1 VELDIAGLPE
11 RQHSRQT
18 DDGVRMTL
26 GLEIRDVTKAYGA
39 NTVVRN
45 VSLTVPRG
53 QFVCFLGPSGCGKT
67 TLMRMVAGLETPT
80 SGRIFMN
87 EKDITDT
94 PVHRRN
100 FAMVFQAL
108 ALFPFLS
115 VEDNI
120 AYSMRLRNV
129 GPADRRRRVRE
140 LLELIKLPDIG
151 NRTID
156 QLSGGQRQRVAIARA
171 LAQEPTLFLLD
182 EPLSALDAK
191 LRDHMQVELR
201 QLQQKLQIT
210 TILVTHD
217 QREAMTIADT
227 IVVMAD
233 GVVQQIGPPTEIYRN
248 PANRFVAGFIGQ
260 SNLLDAVVVDS
271 GHIRLGNSLI
281 ATDTMPPQLQQ
292 GEDVTLSIRPENIRV
307 TSRNGTGDPN
317 AIAGRITFVRDV
329 GGHIELRI
337 DCEGRELIGMAM
349 PAEWAGLSASEAVSV
364 HLPANACTILPG

>member
-1 VELDIAGLPE
+1 VELDIADLPE

-18 DDGVRMTL
+18 VNEVRMTL

-39 NTVVRN
+39 NTVVKN

-87 EKDITDT
+87 DKDITDT

-129 GPADRRRRVRE
+129 GPADRRARVRE

-260 SNLLDAVVVDS
+260 SNLLDGVVADDR
-271 GHIRLGNSLI
+271 HIRLGSNLI
-281 ATDTMPPQLQQ
+281 AADTMPAGLRH
-292 GEDVTLSIRPENIRV
+292 GDDVTLSIRPENIRV
-307 TSRNGTGDPN
+307 TSRKGADDPN
-317 AIAGRITFVRDV
+317 ALAGHITFVRDI

-349 PAEWAGLSASEAVSV
+349 PAEWAAIATSEAVSV
-364 HLPANACTILPG
+364 HLPAGACTILPG

>member
-1 VELDIAGLPE
+1 
-11 RQHSRQT
+11 
-18 DDGVRMTL
+18 MTF
-26 GLEIRDVTKAYGA
+26 GLEIRDVTKIYGA
-39 NTVVRN
+39 NTVVKN
-45 VSLTVPRG
+45 VSLTVPHG

-80 SGRIFMN
+80 AGRILMN
-87 EKDITDT
+87 DRDITDM

-120 AYSMRLRNV
+120 AYSMKLRSV
-129 GPADRRRRVRE
+129 GLADRRARVRE
-140 LLELIKLPDIG
+140 LLELIKLPEIG
-151 NRTID
+151 GRSID

-248 PANRFVAGFIGQ
+248 PANHFVAGFIGQ
-260 SNLLDAVVVDS
+260 SNLLDGLVVDRR
-271 GHIRLGNSLI
+271 HVRLGCKLI
-281 ATDTMPPQLQQ
+281 ETDTIPAHLAD
-292 GEDVTLSIRPENIRV
+292 GDAVTLSVRPESVRV
-307 TSRNGTGDPN
+307 SRADMAGSCN
-317 AIAGRITFVRDV
+317 ALTGRIGFVRDV

-337 DCEGRELIGMAM
+337 DSECGEMIATLPPADWADIGT
-349 PAEWAGLSASEAVSV
+349 GEAIAI
-364 HLPANACTILPG
+364 HLPPDACKVLPQ

>member
-11 RQHSRQT
+11 RQHSRQAVNE
-18 DDGVRMTL
+18 VRMTL

-39 NTVVRN
+39 NTVVKN

-87 EKDITDT
+87 DKDITDT

-129 GPADRRRRVRE
+129 GPADRRARVRE

-260 SNLLDAVVVDS
+260 SNLLDGVVADDR
-271 GHIRLGNSLI
+271 HIRLGSNLI
-281 ATDTMPPQLQQ
+281 AADTMPASLRH
-292 GEDVTLSIRPENIRV
+292 GDDVTLSIRPENIRV
-307 TSRNGTGDPN
+307 TSRKGADYPN
-317 AIAGRITFVRDV
+317 ALAGRITFVRDV

-337 DCEGRELIGMAM
+337 DCEGRELIGMTM
-349 PAEWAGLSASEAVSV
+349 PAEWAGISTSEAVSV
-364 HLPANACTILPG
+364 HLPADACTILPG

>member
-1 VELDIAGLPE
+1 
-11 RQHSRQT
+11 
-18 DDGVRMTL
+18 MTL
-26 GLEIRDVTKAYGA
+26 GLEIRDVTKVYGGNA
-39 NTVVRN
+39 VVKN

-80 SGRIFMN
+80 SGRILMN
-87 EKDITDT
+87 NRDITDT

-120 AYSMRLRNV
+120 AYSMKLRNI
-129 GPADRRRRVRE
+129 GQTERRARVRE
-140 LLELIKLPDIG
+140 LLDLIKLPDIG
-151 NRTID
+151 SRSID

-260 SNLLDAVVVDS
+260 SNLLDAVVVDRR
-271 GHIRLGNSLI
+271 HVRLGGSLI
-281 ATDTMPPQLQQ
+281 ETDVIPDRLND
-292 GEDVTLSIRPENIRV
+292 GDAVTLSVRPENIRIGP
-307 TSRNGTGDPN
+307 RAAGTVQN
-317 AIAGRITFVRDV
+317 ALPGRIGFVRDV
-329 GGHIELRI
+329 GGHVELRM
-337 DCEGRELIGMAM
+337 ESEAGELIATAT
-349 PAEWAGLSASEAVSV
+349 PAEWAGIAASEAVAI
-364 HLPANACTILPG
+364 HLPANACKVLVQ

>member
-1 VELDIAGLPE
+1 
-11 RQHSRQT
+11 
-18 DDGVRMTL
+18 MTL
-26 GLEIRDVTKAYGA
+26 GLELRAVTKAYGA

-45 VSLTVPRG
+45 VSLTVPLG

-67 TLMRMVAGLETPT
+67 TLMRMIAGLEAPT
-80 SGRIFMN
+80 SGRILMN
-87 EKDITDT
+87 DRDITDT

-108 ALFPFLS
+108 ALFPFLT

-120 AYSMRLRNV
+120 AYSLRLRNISR
-129 GPADRRRRVRE
+129 PERRARVSE
-140 LLELIKLPDIG
+140 LLELIKLPDIAG
-151 NRTID
+151 RPID

-171 LAQEPTLFLLD
+171 LAQEPALFLLD

-201 QLQQKLQIT
+201 QLQQKLRIT

-227 IVVMAD
+227 IVVMSD
-233 GVVQQIGPPTEIYRN
+233 GVVQQVGPPTEIYRN

-260 SNLLDAVVVDS
+260 TNMFDAVLVDR
-271 GHIRLGNSLI
+271 GHVRMGGSLI
-281 ATDTMPPQLQQ
+281 AAETVPSTLQC

-307 TSRNGTGDPN
+307 TAGNLGVGQN
-317 AIAGRITFVRDV
+317 ALAGRIAFVRDIGNQV
-329 GGHIELRI
+329 ELRI
-337 DCEGRELIGMAM
+337 TCEGRELIAIAM
-349 PAEWAGLSASEAVSV
+349 PADWAGLAGADAVSV
-364 HLPANACTILPG
+364 HLPANACVVLPGRAAA

>member
-11 RQHSRQT
+11 RQHSRQAVNE
-18 DDGVRMTL
+18 VRMTL

-39 NTVVRN
+39 NTVVKN

-87 EKDITDT
+87 DKDITDT

-129 GPADRRRRVRE
+129 GPADRRARVRE

-233 GVVQQIGPPTEIYRN
+233 GVVQQIGPPTEIYCN

-260 SNLLDAVVVDS
+260 SNLLDGVVADDR
-271 GHIRLGNSLI
+271 HIRLGSNLI
-281 ATDTMPPQLQQ
+281 AADTMPASLRH
-292 GEDVTLSIRPENIRV
+292 GDDVTLSIRPESIRV
-307 TSRNGTGDPN
+307 TSRKGADDSN
-317 AIAGRITFVRDV
+317 ALPGRITFVRDV

-349 PAEWAGLSASEAVSV
+349 PAEWAGISTSEAVSV
-364 HLPANACTILPG
+364 HLPADACTILPG

>member
-1 VELDIAGLPE
+1 
-11 RQHSRQT
+11 
-18 DDGVRMTL
+18 MTL
-26 GLEIRDVTKAYGA
+26 GLEIRDVSKAYGA
-39 NTVVRN
+39 NAVVRN

-67 TLMRMVAGLETPT
+67 TLMRMVAGLETPS
-80 SGRIFMN
+80 SGRIVFN
-87 EKDITDT
+87 GKDITDT

-120 AYSMRLRNV
+120 AYSMRLRNM
-129 GPADRRRRVRE
+129 GPADRRARVRE

-151 NRTID
+151 GRTID

-171 LAQEPTLFLLD
+171 LAQEPALFLLD

-233 GVVQQIGPPTEIYRN
+233 GAVQQIGPPTEIYRN

-260 SNLLDAVVVDS
+260 SNLLDAVVADG
-271 GHIRLGNSLI
+271 GHLALGNTLI
-281 ATDTMPPQLQQ
+281 AAEAMPAGARQ
-292 GEDVTLSIRPENIRV
+292 GETVTLSIRPENIRV
-307 TSRNGTGDPN
+307 TALNGTAHPN
-317 AIAGRITFVRDV
+317 ALPGRVTFVRDV

-349 PAEWAGLSASEAVSV
+349 PGEWAAMAGSESVAV
-364 HLPANACTILPG
+364 HLPPAACTILTA

>member
-1 VELDIAGLPE
+1 
-11 RQHSRQT
+11 
-18 DDGVRMTL
+18 MTL

-45 VSLTVPRG
+45 VSLAVPRG

-129 GPADRRRRVRE
+129 GPADRRKRVRE

-201 QLQQKLQIT
+201 QLQQKLRIT

-260 SNLLDAVVVDS
+260 SNLLDAVVVDR

-281 ATDTMPPQLQQ
+281 AADTMPPNLQR
-292 GEDVTLSIRPENIRV
+292 GEGVTLSIRPENIRV
-307 TSRNGTGDPN
+307 TSTNGADDPN
-317 AIAGRITFVRDV
+317 ALAGRITFVRDV

-349 PAEWAGLSASEAVSV
+349 PAEWAGISASEAVSV

>member
-1 VELDIAGLPE
+1 
-11 RQHSRQT
+11 
-18 DDGVRMTL
+18 MTL

-45 VSLTVPRG
+45 VSLTVLRG

-80 SGRIFMN
+80 SGRICLN
-87 EKDITDT
+87 DKDITDT

-108 ALFPFLS
+108 ALFPFLT

-120 AYSMRLRNV
+120 AYAMKLRNV
-129 GPADRRRRVRE
+129 GPADRRARVRE

-151 NRTID
+151 SRTID

-171 LAQEPTLFLLD
+171 LAQQPTLFLLD

-233 GVVQQIGPPTEIYRN
+233 GVVQQIGPPTEIYRK

-260 SNLLDAVVVDS
+260 SNLLDAEIADERHVRVH
-271 GHIRLGNSLI
+271 GRLFDVG
-281 ATDTMPPQLQQ
+281 ATPARLNVGD
-292 GEDVTLSIRPENIRV
+292 GVTL
-307 TSRNGTGDPN
+307 
-317 AIAGRITFVRDV
+317 
-329 GGHIELRI
+329 
-337 DCEGRELIGMAM
+337 
-349 PAEWAGLSASEAVSV
+349 
-364 HLPANACTILPG
+364 

>member
-1 VELDIAGLPE
+1 
-11 RQHSRQT
+11 
-18 DDGVRMTL
+18 MTL

-129 GPADRRRRVRE
+129 GPADRRKRVRE

-191 LRDHMQVELR
+191 LRDHMQAYHIALEER
-201 QLQQKLQIT
+201 
-210 TILVTHD
+210 D
-217 QREAMTIADT
+217 QRIETVEQALDQQLAGQHRHLIEQHTDNVTDLAAD
-227 IVVMAD
+227 
-233 GVVQQIGPPTEIYRN
+233 
-248 PANRFVAGFIGQ
+248 
-260 SNLLDAVVVDS
+260 
-271 GHIRLGNSLI
+271 
-281 ATDTMPPQLQQ
+281 
-292 GEDVTLSIRPENIRV
+292 
-307 TSRNGTGDPN
+307 
-317 AIAGRITFVRDV
+317 
-329 GGHIELRI
+329 
-337 DCEGRELIGMAM
+337 
-349 PAEWAGLSASEAVSV
+349 
-364 HLPANACTILPG
+364 